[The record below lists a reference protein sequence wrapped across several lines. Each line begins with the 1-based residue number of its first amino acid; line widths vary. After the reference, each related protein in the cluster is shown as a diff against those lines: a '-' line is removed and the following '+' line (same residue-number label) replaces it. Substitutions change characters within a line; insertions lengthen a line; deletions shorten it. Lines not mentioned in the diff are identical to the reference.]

1 MRSWLSQIFLGLH
14 HVDIGCL
21 FVCLSIILGMQTT
34 EVLWGGEAEAKES
47 SEAPPIPSSLVK
59 FQGQVQAPKIE
70 ADRELTSWLQRAPG
84 VWSQAVGLQGPG
96 G

>member
-1 MRSWLSQIFLGLH
+1 M
-14 HVDIGCL
+14 
-21 FVCLSIILGMQTT
+21 
-34 EVLWGGEAEAKES
+34 LWGGEAEAKES